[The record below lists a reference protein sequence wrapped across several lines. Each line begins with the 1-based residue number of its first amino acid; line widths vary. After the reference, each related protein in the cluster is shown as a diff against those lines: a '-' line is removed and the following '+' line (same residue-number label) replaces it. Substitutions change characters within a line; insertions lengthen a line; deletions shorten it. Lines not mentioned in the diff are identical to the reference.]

1 MNTAM
6 NTAMKAWHGV
16 VVAAALPFRE
26 DLSVDLDRYQEHVR
40 WLADNGCHGVT
51 PNGSLGEYQVL
62 SDGERADVVRA
73 AVEAAPEGFSVVP
86 GVGAYGAAESCRW
99 VEQAAEAGA
108 QAVLA
113 LPPNAYRA
121 SDEEV
126 VARYREVAAAGLPVV
141 AYNNPFDTKVDLTPD
156 LLGHLA
162 EIDGVVAVKEF
173 SGDVRRIHQIRE
185 LAPAL
190 EVLAGADDVLLELVL
205 MGAVGWIAG
214 FPNALPGESVRLY
227 ELARE
232 GDLAAALPLYRS
244 LHPVFRW
251 DSRKEFI
258 QAIKIS
264 MEMVDRYGGPCRL
277 PRLPLNP
284 EQEAQVRKDTEAA
297 LAGPR

>member
-126 VARYREVAAAGLPVV
+126 VAHYREVAAAGLPVV

-156 LLGHLA
+156 LLRHLA

>member
-1 MNTAM
+1 
-6 NTAMKAWHGV
+6 MKAGHGV

-26 DLSVDLDRYQEHVR
+26 DLSVNLDCYQEHVR
-40 WLADNGCHGVT
+40 WLADKGCHGIT

-62 SDGERADVVRA
+62 TDGERADVVRA
-73 AVEAAPEGFSVVP
+73 AIEAAPAGFSVVP

-99 VEQAAEAGA
+99 VEQAAQAGA

-126 VARYREVAAAGLPVV
+126 VAHYREVAAVGLAVV
-141 AYNNPFDTKVDLTPD
+141 VYNNPYDTKVDLTPE
-156 LLGHLA
+156 LLGQLA
-162 EIDGVVAVKEF
+162 ELDGVVAVKEF

-190 EVLAGADDVLLELVL
+190 DVLAGADDALLELML

-214 FPNALPGESVRLY
+214 FPNALPAESVRLY

-258 QAIKIS
+258 QAIKVS
-264 MEMVDRYGGPCRL
+264 MEMVGRYGGPCRL
-277 PRLPLNP
+277 PRLPLP
-284 EQEAQVRKDTEAA
+284 AEQEAQVRKDTEVAF
-297 LAGPR
+297 AGPR

>member
-99 VEQAAEAGA
+99 VAQAAEAGA

-126 VARYREVAAAGLPVV
+126 VAHYREVAAAGLPVV